1 MRLAEGSEPAGGR
14 GEADPPGASP
24 RISSGFPQRP
34 ATRHYSTAWRADCI
48 AHTQAEIAKG
58 GNVSAI
64 AQRLHMSDTTII
76 RWFVEAGLAPPKRS
90 AEDQRREDII
100 ARATEMRAAGQT
112 LRAIAAE
119 LYTCEKRL
127 SEWLRR
133 RRGFNSPRKQPDP
146 VKGQQ
151 RFCMGEN
158 CGRPFWSEGA
168 HHRMCERCR
177 AHASS
182 VSPMAPGGESRGRW
196 NRGARP

>member
-1 MRLAEGSEPAGGR
+1 MSAAESPEDTALRAAGG
-14 GEADPPGASP
+14 PPGPAA
-24 RISSGFPQRP
+24 RIPSGFPQRP
-34 ATRHYSTAWRADCI
+34 ATRHYSMAWRADCI
-48 AHTQAEIAKG
+48 AHTQAEIARG

-76 RWFVEAGLAPPKRS
+76 RWFIEAGFDPPTRS

-119 LYTCEKRL
+119 LHTCEKRL

-133 RRGFNSPRKQPDP
+133 RRGFNSPRKQEP

-151 RFCMGEN
+151 RFCMGGD
-158 CGRPFWSEGA
+158 CGRPFWSEGP
-168 HHRMCERCR
+168 HRRMCDRCR
-177 AHASS
+177 ANAAS

-196 NRGARP
+196 NRAARP

>member
-1 MRLAEGSEPAGGR
+1 MPLAEGSEPAGGR

-34 ATRHYSTAWRADCI
+34 PTRHYSMAWRADCI
-48 AHTQAEIAKG
+48 AHTQAEIARG

-76 RWFVEAGLAPPKRS
+76 RWFVEAGIDPPKRS

-119 LYTCEKRL
+119 LHTCEKRL

-133 RRGFNSPRKQPDP
+133 RRGFNSPRKQEAP
-146 VKGQQ
+146 VKGQK
-151 RFCMGEN
+151 RDCLT
-158 CGRPFWSEGA
+158 CAAPFWSEGF
-168 HHRMCERCR
+168 HNRMCQACR
-177 AHASS
+177 SYASS
-182 VSPMAPGGESRGRW
+182 ASPMAPGGETRGRW

>member
-1 MRLAEGSEPAGGR
+1 MKPI
-14 GEADPPGASP
+14 P
-24 RISSGFPQRP
+24 SGFPQRP
-34 ATRHYSTAWRADCI
+34 PTRHYSMAWRADCI
-48 AHTQAEIAKG
+48 AHTQAEIARG

-119 LYTCEKRL
+119 LHTCEKRL

-133 RRGFNSPRKQPDP
+133 RRGFNSPRKQEAPL
-146 VKGQQ
+146 KGQK
-151 RFCMGEN
+151 RDCMT
-158 CGRPFWSEGA
+158 CRAPFWSEGA
-168 HHRMCERCR
+168 HHRLCDRCR

>member
-1 MRLAEGSEPAGGR
+1 MRAATTETA
-14 GEADPPGASP
+14 
-24 RISSGFPQRP
+24 SGFPQRP
-34 ATRHYSTAWRADCI
+34 PTRHYSTAWRADCI

-64 AQRLHMSDTTII
+64 AQRLYMSDTTII

-119 LYTCEKRL
+119 LHTCEKRL

-133 RRGFNSPRKQPDP
+133 RRGFNSPRKQEAPL
-146 VKGQQ
+146 KGQK
-151 RFCMGEN
+151 RDCMT
-158 CGRPFWSEGA
+158 CRAPFWSEGA
-168 HHRMCERCR
+168 HHRLCDRCR